1 MLPCILCR
9 TNWLEGGF
17 ALPSNWSDGEPVS
30 SGRSAMIVARLLH
43 QAVFKL
49 RQERHIRFA

>member
-9 TNWLEGGF
+9 TNWLEGAF

-30 SGRSAMIVARLLH
+30 SGRSAMFVAGLLH
-43 QAVFKL
+43 QPVFKL
-49 RQERHIRFA
+49 RQERHTRFA